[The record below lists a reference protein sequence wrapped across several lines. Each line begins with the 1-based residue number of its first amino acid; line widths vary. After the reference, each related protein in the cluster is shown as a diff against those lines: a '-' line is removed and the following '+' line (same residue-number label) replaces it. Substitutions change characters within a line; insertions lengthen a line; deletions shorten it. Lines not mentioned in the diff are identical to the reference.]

1 MVVYVYYALD
11 CSRDN
16 QSMTY
21 LKAHERI
28 LCVRSGRSKKLVEI
42 NRLEYKVT
50 APSEDAANDS
60 GIRTHW
66 QRILLASD

>member
-1 MVVYVYYALD
+1 
-11 CSRDN
+11 
-16 QSMTY
+16 MTY